1 MPGQPPERSAAG
13 TMLEGAGL
21 SSAGASRELQPGAPT
36 PTHCPAGTAATQAR
50 LGTSSSLQE
59 LTVSK
64 KPDPSFLE

>member
-1 MPGQPPERSAAG
+1 
-13 TMLEGAGL
+13 MLEGAGP
-21 SSAGASRELQPGAPT
+21 SSASASRELQPGA

>member
-21 SSAGASRELQPGAPT
+21 SSAGASRELQPGA